1 MKKRLLILAD
11 LGHLKAFRL
20 LYNAPGLKPKLD
32 LIGSFSTSE
41 ASNRMRDKVT
51 DNPGMFRGDAS
62 SSSGVR
68 SSGERHNM
76 ELEFHR
82 RAIKELAGHI
92 NDIVR
97 HEPDLEECLFAATKE
112 IHNQILEQLQPQVR
126 SKIVSHWREDLTRIP
141 NASLV
146 QRVDEWDKQPVEV

>member
-1 MKKRLLILAD
+1 
-11 LGHLKAFRL
+11 
-20 LYNAPGLKPKLD
+20 
-32 LIGSFSTSE
+32 
-41 ASNRMRDKVT
+41 
-51 DNPGMFRGDAS
+51 MFRGDAS

-68 SSGERHNM
+68 SSGERHNI

-97 HEPDLEECLFAATKE
+97 HEPDLEECLFAATNG
-112 IHNQILEQLQPQVR
+112 IHNQILEHLQPEVR
-126 SKIVSHWREDLTRIP
+126 GKIISHWREDLTRIP

-146 QRVDEWDKQPVEV
+146 QRVGDWEKQAVGA